1 MSNTTTTAVFETPK
15 DQPTAQAAEP
25 PVILPKKNNMDD
37 QEEDA
42 GTKPKKL
49 DFDHLEVVKD
59 ETKPEEELEEGE
71 IPQSPVQFGRSMSC
85 ALPTTTTTEE
95 EPSPKRFKP
104 DLSTATLQ
112 EEEKEPLEEGEIR
125 P

>member
-25 PVILPKKNNMDD
+25 PVIPPKKNNTDD

-49 DFDHLEVVKD
+49 DFDHFEVVKG
-59 ETKPEEELEEGE
+59 ETQKEEEIEEGE

-85 ALPTTTTTEE
+85 AIPTTTTTEE
-95 EPSPKRFKP
+95 EPLSKRFKP
-104 DLSTATLQ
+104 DPSTARLQ
-112 EEEKEPLEEGEIR
+112 EEEEETLEEGEIR